1 MNNAERKFN
10 VVVYGI
16 PECPQK
22 TNRQLRTKQDL
33 ENVIDAMSKA
43 DNEIE
48 SNDIKDLYR
57 LGKYDHKSQR
67 PRPLLIKFLRSNVAL
82 DILSSKNKL
91 EAPIYIKPDLTPF
104 ECQKE
109 RLLLK
114 ERRSLIDN
122 GTERRNI
129 KMRNDSLYVNN
140 KLHCKVSTDGTE
152 SHLTETIQNSEMFPN
167 NFHTYRKDRN
177 NYGGG
182 VFVSVKNT
190 VHSSQIDTDS
200 PIEIVW
206 TYVHVGKNND
216 VIVGSFYCPPHS
228 TDTVLED
235 LQSSVNAIKQK
246 YPRIRVILGGD
257 FNCPGIDWEHGTLT
271 ESYVPCH
278 FREKLITLAEDT
290 QMSQLVTFP
299 TRRNNTLDLCFTTH
313 PDSVLSCEPIP
324 GFSDHDA
331 VILSVQTP
339 TRMIKQHPRT
349 IYLYKSADWDTI
361 REKLS
366 ELSHIY
372 FELNNSTPQNLD
384 ENWMFFA
391 QNLQQVIKDH
401 TPTKLLSTRTHLP
414 WMSTTLKRLIRKK
427 QRVYNRARHHH
438 RENDWLEYKSLQKE
452 VDHKLKHQHK
462 SYVTN
467 LISASNNKKPLWHY
481 LKTRKQGNCGI
492 STLKDPQS
500 SHTLTDPFDKAN
512 ILNQHFKSVFT
523 IEDTSTIP
531 DKGPSLFPS
540 LPMFEIT
547 EQGVYN
553 LLSNC
558 DSSKSPGPDSIHPY
572 VLKTTATKISP
583 ILTHIFKQSL
593 ESGTVPSE

>member
-1 MNNAERKFN
+1 MNKQ
-10 VVVYGI
+10 V
-16 PECPQK
+16 
-22 TNRQLRTKQDL
+22 QLETFL
-33 ENVIDAMSKA
+33 IN
-43 DNEIE
+43 
-48 SNDIKDLYR
+48 NDI
-57 LGKYDHKSQR
+57 
-67 PRPLLIKFLRSNVAL
+67 
-82 DILSSKNKL
+82 DIV
-91 EAPIYIKPDLTPF
+91 I
-104 ECQKE
+104 
-109 RLLLK
+109 
-114 ERRSLIDN
+114 
-122 GTERRNI
+122 
-129 KMRNDSLYVNN
+129 
-140 KLHCKVSTDGTE
+140 GTE
-152 SHLTETIQNSEMFPN
+152 SHLTETIQNSEIFPN

-206 TYVHVGKNND
+206 TYVHVGMNND

-228 TDTVLED
+228 TDTVLDD

-278 FREKLITLAEDT
+278 FREKLITVAEDT

-313 PDSVLSCEPIP
+313 PDSVLSCEPVP

-331 VILSVQTP
+331 VILSIQTP

-391 QNLQQVIKDH
+391 QNLQQIIKDH

-427 QRVYNRARHHH
+427 Q
-438 RENDWLEYKSLQKE
+438 SIQ
-452 VDHKLKHQHK
+452 
-462 SYVTN
+462 
-467 LISASNNKKPLWHY
+467 
-481 LKTRKQGNCGI
+481 
-492 STLKDPQS
+492 
-500 SHTLTDPFDKAN
+500 
-512 ILNQHFKSVFT
+512 
-523 IEDTSTIP
+523 
-531 DKGPSLFPS
+531 PSPAPPS
-540 LPMFEIT
+540 
-547 EQGVYN
+547 
-553 LLSNC
+553 
-558 DSSKSPGPDSIHPY
+558 
-572 VLKTTATKISP
+572 
-583 ILTHIFKQSL
+583 
-593 ESGTVPSE
+593 